1 MPETL
6 AQESVLKGDTLSG
19 RKRTKQE
26 CGRMGG
32 SVKSSAKARAV
43 RKNGKKGG
51 RPRGSASGFPA
62 CYNSKLISKL
72 NAFNPNQLTY
82 LSVIRPSDSALRRW
96 VEQLRKA
103 VGIVG
108 LVALGI
114 PHGLAKGGGGFRY
127 GTDARLVFYLWSA
140 IFCPSNLSNA
150 FHLASWGR
158 FNPDMPKDYQEA
170 AERLLNRKTGPRRAR
185 ASGVPY
191 KPFQKPWQGK
201 TPRRKIYAVPPLLP
215 LL

>member
-1 MPETL
+1 
-6 AQESVLKGDTLSG
+6 
-19 RKRTKQE
+19 
-26 CGRMGG
+26 MGG
-32 SVKSSAKARAV
+32 SVKSKAKARAV

-51 RPRGSASGFPA
+51 RPKGGASGFPA

-82 LSVIRPSDSALRRW
+82 LSVIRPSDSALWGW
-96 VEQLRKA
+96 VKQLRKR

-114 PHGLAKGGGGFRY
+114 PHGLAKGGNGFRY

-140 IFCPSNLSNA
+140 LFCPSNLSSA
-150 FHLASWGR
+150 FHLATWGR
-158 FNPDMPKDYQEA
+158 FNKDMPKDYREA
-170 AERLLNRKTGPRRAR
+170 AERILARKTGPAKAR
-185 ASGVPY
+185 AAGKPY
-191 KPFQKPWQGK
+191 KPFQKPWAGK
-201 TPRRKIYAVPPLLP
+201 TPRRMVYAVPPALP